1 MRFDFLSVQ
10 RRLRRN
16 STRYVEGGLRGTVIC
31 GSAATGKTF
40 LLQSRAVEALRLGD
54 GTFLTYVGPD
64 GRCEPLTEALP
75 GPFVKAERNYCTDRL
90 TYEGDNVFA
99 GIYGRQW
106 AGEGKAAVHMTLLR
120 ALEERGKY
128 ILAVDEPLYFFPS
141 PEERDELFSLIKRL
155 VDAPVPQ
162 LALLMTFRSITQIR
176 DCFGEEG
183 VALLARLHEKFVLS
197 NHESENELLIG
208 AGMDVSEVVAD
219 VSMLHKGEA
228 IHVVDGLAR
237 VVTFGLDRKGGP
249 TGKKG
254 LRGAW
259 YLRRRHLRSAIR
271 PRRLSWQ
278 PSSST

>member
-10 RRLRRN
+10 SRLRRN

-40 LLQSRAVEALRLGD
+40 LLQSRAVEALRLRD
-54 GTFLTYVGPD
+54 GTFLTYVSPD
-64 GRCEPLTEALP
+64 GRCEPLTAALT
-75 GPFVKAERNYCTDRL
+75 GPFVNAERIYCPDRL

-106 AGEGKAAVHMTLLR
+106 AGEGKAAIHTTLLR
-120 ALEERGKY
+120 ALDERGKY

-141 PEERDELFSLIKRL
+141 PEDRQEVFSLIQRL

-162 LALLMTFRSITQIR
+162 LSLLMTFRSVTQIR
-176 DCFGEEG
+176 DCFGDEG

-197 NHESENELLIG
+197 NHESENELLGG
-208 AGMDVSEVVAD
+208 AGMDVSAAVAD
-219 VSMLHKGEA
+219 VSMLWKGEA
-228 IHVVDGLAR
+228 VHLVDGSAR

-259 YLRRRHLRSAIR
+259 YLRRRRLRTAVRARGI
-271 PRRLSWQ
+271 SWL
-278 PSSST
+278 PSRST